1 MNVLITLM
9 KRHLLETRW
18 QLGLSAGAFFGLSIL
33 TSWIISRYQKL
44 VETDPEL
51 AFERFRFMRGLGGAA
66 FDYSTTAMQVCWF
79 NHPIIFLTVL
89 SWSIARGSAAVA
101 GEIERGTIDVTL
113 SRPISR
119 AAYLA
124 SQVIYTSMGLIVLAV
139 AVVAGNLAGSL
150 FFGLKTPA
158 SFTTLLRPGL
168 MLVALGL
175 SVFGYTLPFST
186 FDVVR
191 WRPTLAGAAI
201 TLGGLLAMT
210 IAPQFESVKW
220 LEKLSVFQAY
230 APVTVALKGEPLAY
244 NVIALCSV
252 FAAGLVLAFWA
263 FSRRDLPSNS

>member
-1 MNVLITLM
+1 MNVIMTLM
-9 KRHLLETRW
+9 RRHLLETRW

-33 TSWIISRYQKL
+33 TNWIVLRYQRL

-51 AFERFRFMRGLGGAA
+51 AFERYRFMRGLGGAA

-89 SWSIARGSAAVA
+89 SWSIARGSSAVA

-119 AAYLA
+119 VAYLA
-124 SQVIYTSMGLIVLAV
+124 SQVIYTVVGLVVLAG
-139 AVVAGNLAGSL
+139 AIVAGNLAGGL
-150 FFGLKTPA
+150 YFGLKSPA
-158 SFTTLLRPGL
+158 SLMTLLKPGT

-201 TLGGLLAMT
+201 TLGGLMAMT

-230 APVTVALKGEPLAY
+230 APVTVALKGDSLVE
-244 NVIALCSV
+244 NVLALCGV
-252 FAAGLVLAFWA
+252 FAVGLVLSFWA
-263 FSRRDLPSNS
+263 FTRRDLPSNS